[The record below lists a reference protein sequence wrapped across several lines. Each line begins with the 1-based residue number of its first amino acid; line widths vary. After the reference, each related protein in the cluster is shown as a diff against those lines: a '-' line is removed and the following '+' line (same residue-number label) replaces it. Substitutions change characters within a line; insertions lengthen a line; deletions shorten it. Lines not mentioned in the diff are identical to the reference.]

1 MSGHYATE
9 ERYETGGAFRVAEP
23 DPTPRKRSARVR
35 VIERLFQGP
44 GWPRLKFASDTVLI
58 LAGILVALAGA
69 GAAGLDHDG
78 EWLVWLLLPTS
89 LVLLAARRAYRSRLQ
104 VRVFDGIGHVVG
116 AMSVAAALLI
126 AIAAFAAP
134 ISDPAP
140 LVARAWVFATAYV
153 VVGRVLLAWAQRRA
167 RVNGVIGRRTVV
179 VGAGQVGAQVE
190 RRLTEQPQLGLRLVG
205 FLDEDPPPKEMVPGR
220 QAPILG
226 APDELPRILDEDHV
240 EHVVLGFTTKPDSS
254 FYPLIRLCEARGIE
268 VTLVPRLFESIN
280 LRVELEHVGGLP
292 LFGLT
297 SVDTKGW
304 QFAVKHAFDRVVAG
318 GLLLAFS
325 PILLSL
331 ALAVRLSSPGPVLF
345 NQLRMGRDGR
355 PFEILKFRSMRT
367 AAGAALPD
375 DWIGTQADLAPGGV
389 EGDDRRTWVGTIMRR
404 TSLDELPQLINVVKG
419 EMSLVGPRPERPEF
433 VELFEEQ
440 VRRYDDRHRVKAGM
454 TGWAQVHGLR
464 GKTSL
469 ADRVE
474 WDNYYIENWSLSL
487 DFKILAMTFRELF
500 YSRAE

>member
-9 ERYETGGAFRVAEP
+9 QTFEANGATRVAER
-23 DPTPRKRSARVR
+23 DVAARHESARVR
-35 VIERLFQGP
+35 LIGRLFQGP

-58 LAGILVALAGA
+58 VAGILVALGGA
-69 GAAGLDHDG
+69 SAAGLDLDG
-78 EWLVWLLLPTS
+78 ELLVWLLLPTS
-89 LVLLAARRAYRSRLQ
+89 LALLAARRSYRSRLQ
-104 VRVFDGIGHVVG
+104 VRILDGIGHVVG
-116 AMSVAAALLI
+116 AMSVAASLLI
-126 AIAAFAAP
+126 AIAAFAEPA
-134 ISDPAP
+134 SDPA
-140 LVARAWVFATAYV
+140 LLIARAWVFATVYV
-153 VVGRVLLAWAQRRA
+153 VIGRVLLAWTQRRA

-190 RRLTEQPQLGLRLVG
+190 RRLSEQPQLGLRLIG
-205 FLDEDPPPKEMVPGR
+205 FLDEDPPPNEMVPGR

-226 APDELPRILDEDHV
+226 APDELPRIIDEDLV
-240 EHVVLGFTTKPDSS
+240 DHVVLGFTTKPDSS

-268 VTLVPRLFESIN
+268 VTLVPRLFESVN
-280 LRVELEHVGGLP
+280 VRVELEHVGGLP

-297 SVDTKGW
+297 SVDPKGW
-304 QFAVKHAFDRVVAG
+304 QFAVKHGFDRVVAG
-318 GLLLAFS
+318 GLLVLFS

-331 ALAVRLSSPGPVLF
+331 ALAVRLSSPGPILF
-345 NQLRMGRDGR
+345 HQLRMGRDGR
-355 PFEILKFRSMRT
+355 PFEILKFRSMRSE
-367 AAGAALPD
+367 ADAALPD
-375 DWIGTQADLAPGGV
+375 DWIGPEADLAPGGV
-389 EGDDRRTWVGTIMRR
+389 EGDDRRTRVGSIMRQ

-419 EMSLVGPRPERPEF
+419 QMSLVGPRPERPEF

-487 DFKILAMTFRELF
+487 DFKILAMTLRELLN
-500 YSRAE
+500 RAE